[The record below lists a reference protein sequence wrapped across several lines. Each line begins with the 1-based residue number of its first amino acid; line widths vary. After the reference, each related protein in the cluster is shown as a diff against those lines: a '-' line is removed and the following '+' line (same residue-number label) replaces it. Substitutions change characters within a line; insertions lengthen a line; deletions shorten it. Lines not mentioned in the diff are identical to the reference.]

1 MREIGLVG
9 GASLTDILNDNKAWQ
24 ASAYSINKLLVNATW
39 VVTYTL
45 HKIFIVRIARLAS
58 AANSIDGDVACHT
71 VAVKSVDVEDLV
83 GPATIAVWLITI
95 ADLDGCWLAPT
106 GRVAARI
113 ALIVGIYSHC

>member
-1 MREIGLVG
+1 M
-9 GASLTDILNDNKAWQ
+9 AS
-24 ASAYSINKLLVNATW
+24 S
-39 VVTYTL
+39 
-45 HKIFIVRIARLAS
+45 
-58 AANSIDGDVACHT
+58 ANSIDRYVACLA